1 MRPELETHWEASSVG
16 CDRDQPRD
24 RLLVHGRNQV
34 EPCDGGIVRT
44 AFGGYTPESTVTTWD
59 PNRPHGTRTND
70 SPTTPTTL
78 QTAPVHRLRVPHRRA
93 RRRQHRPCTLRQ
105 AVPPLRRLGSRIRR
119 HDQGQRAV
127 LPHSRRVPNALPRR
141 TATPITASGPTVTD
155 WDHAWTVL
163 HDRQAARLLRP
174 ASLWNA
180 FDKNKSASDR
190 LTADLRASRRLPT
203 QH

>member
-1 MRPELETHWEASSVG
+1 MG

-44 AFGGYTPESTVTTWD
+44 AFGGLHPQIHSDHMGPEPTTWD
-59 PNRPHGTRTND
+59 PNQRLAYHTDDAPNCPGS
-70 SPTTPTTL
+70 SPTSSSSTG
-78 QTAPVHRLRVPHRRA
+78 APEAAPSLH
-93 RRRQHRPCTLRQ
+93 TETSGS
-105 AVPPLRRLGSRIRR
+105 PLRRLGSRIRR